1 MILRGNGCIIYIR
14 KWMNG
19 NTYIRMN
26 GWKYIHSYKHGVKGM
41 IELMNIQMDGMDDG
55 ME

>member
-1 MILRGNGCIIYIR
+1 
-14 KWMNG
+14 MNG
-19 NTYIRMN
+19 NTYIYTNEWMT
-26 GWKYIHSYKHGVKGM
+26 GWKYIHSYKHEVEGM